1 MKYEEY
7 IKKLDSLDEELEEG
21 MLSDLQQKPPLN
33 LHENIMNS
41 ISKERKRIPFL
52 NYKMYMP
59 VVAAVLVI
67 AVVINKPE
75 IIKKLGL
82 LGNYRPVQKQ
92 TAVGSPN
99 TESGNNAASG
109 EAGTTGANVSAN
121 NDGKNAVDTTPL
133 VQNPTITASDTPVA
147 KDNKPAS
154 AKDSEVKTDS
164 TKNTNVS
171 VAAADKKSS
180 NENINT
186 ASEGE
191 DTPFDLAGILGFVFL
206 KEPEVNYEIV
216 LNNDDSDIVNYIKN
230 SENGK
235 IIDDSLYKF
244 TVDKFKPLDEML
256 TKGQVRKTTV
266 NNLDE
271 LSKEVVLRVLFVN
284 YDITISDSQP
294 DIMKFINDN
303 TRCEVLGDNTY
314 KISNSNFKELDTMLV
329 KGNIEKKVL
338 SDINGDF
345 VVIKVLIVNYEI
357 TVDGNTEI
365 LNFIKEKCFNV
376 QDNIYVIG
384 RNDFKEFEGILQMEA
399 IDKKIINESQ
409 DSSIVLRILNN

>member
-1 MKYEEY
+1 MIDKSNHG
-7 IKKLDSLDEELEEG
+7 K
-21 MLSDLQQKPPLN
+21 
-33 LHENIMNS
+33 
-41 ISKERKRIPFL
+41 
-52 NYKMYMP
+52 
-59 VVAAVLVI
+59 V
-67 AVVINKPE
+67 
-75 IIKKLGL
+75 
-82 LGNYRPVQKQ
+82 
-92 TAVGSPN
+92 
-99 TESGNNAASG
+99 G
-109 EAGTTGANVSAN
+109 EA
-121 NDGKNAVDTTPL
+121 KYL
-133 VQNPTITASDTPVA
+133 
-147 KDNKPAS
+147 
-154 AKDSEVKTDS
+154 
-164 TKNTNVS
+164 
-171 VAAADKKSS
+171 
-180 NENINT
+180 
-186 ASEGE
+186 
-191 DTPFDLAGILGFVFL
+191 
-206 KEPEVNYEIV
+206 
-216 LNNDDSDIVNYIKN
+216 
-230 SENGK
+230 
-235 IIDDSLYKF
+235 KF